1 MKCEQCGSTEN
12 IKTVYVGPLCLEL
25 SICQKCLTKRLAKED
40 FEIQK
45 EIKAERRK
53 EDEGRE

>member
-12 IKTVYVGPLCLEL
+12 IKTVYVGPLCLES